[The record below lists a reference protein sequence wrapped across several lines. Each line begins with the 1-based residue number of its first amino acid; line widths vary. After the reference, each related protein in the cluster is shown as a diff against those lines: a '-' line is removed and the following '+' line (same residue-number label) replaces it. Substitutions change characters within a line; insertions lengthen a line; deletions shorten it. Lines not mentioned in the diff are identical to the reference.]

1 MGLEINKVDGIV
13 FDVPPKNVQIVAVVE
28 VIHRPE
34 SIEVEVRESRVQ
46 LTFVA
51 ANVLSVISVNLRSL
65 TAAQPAPDHRQR
77 DL

>member
-28 VIHRPE
+28 VIHRPI
-34 SIEVEVRESRVQ
+34 IEVEVRESRVQ